1 MVQSTASDLSWKGG
15 AAEKMHE
22 SANADTVKSKSA
34 AEEVIPNH
42 IVRRLKPL
50 CRSHV
55 PVILGG

>member
-34 AEEVIPNH
+34 AEEVMP